1 MPEKMRAL
9 QYAES
14 MTKADFKEMFC
25 RVSGYIGNEAAY
37 DPGKL
42 CTMSEVSKLF
52 DLLFNELIG
61 DSETPA
67 AGTAGESK

>member
-14 MTKADFKEMFC
+14 M
-25 RVSGYIGNEAAY
+25 SEAAY

-42 CTMSEVSKLF
+42 CTMGEVSKLF

-61 DSETPA
+61 NSETPA
-67 AGTAGESK
+67 AGTAGDQSNY